1 LGTGGS
7 SGKPEKSD
15 KLVWI
20 AKNLNF
26 MGNEPHLAMAHSE
39 DATLE
44 KLPG

>member
-7 SGKPEKSD
+7 SGKPEKPD
-15 KLVWI
+15 KFVWI

-26 MGNEPHLAMAHSE
+26 MGNEPRLAMAYSE

-44 KLPG
+44 